1 MTQLLFHQTAS
12 PTFREFSFNDR
23 TEKSLRHTLDKLKK
37 EYLGHPDDAKANN
50 SPVKESPAALSAQK
64 AKRKPKAPA
73 AIGSAAKKA
82 KTGAQV
88 EDDGAK
94 DGGSGAKKAS
104 PHPAVVGLEVTDVD
118 GFLALQRQAG
128 VGRQIKTEPEGDDE
142 A

>member
-1 MTQLLFHQTAS
+1 MTQLLFHQTAT

-37 EYLGHPDDAKANN
+37 EYLDYSDDAKAKN
-50 SPVKESPAALSAQK
+50 SPVKESPAAPSTQK
-64 AKRKPKAPA
+64 AKRKPMAPA

-88 EDDGAK
+88 EDDPK
-94 DGGSGAKKAS
+94 KGGYGAKKAS

-118 GFLALQRQAG
+118 GFLALKHQAG
-128 VGRQIKTEPEGDDE
+128 ARQEIKTEPEGDDE